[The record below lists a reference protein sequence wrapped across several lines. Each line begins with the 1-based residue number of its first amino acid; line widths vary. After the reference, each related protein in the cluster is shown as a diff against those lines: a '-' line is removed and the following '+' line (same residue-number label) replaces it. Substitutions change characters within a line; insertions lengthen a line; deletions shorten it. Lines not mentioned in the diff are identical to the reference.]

1 MKRKI
6 VLLVVLW
13 VAPAFSQPLS
23 QGERDFALSA
33 LHASRKMFLDAI
45 SGLSEPQWKYKPSP
59 DRWSVAECAEHII
72 ASEDFLYEMITEK
85 VMKGPAASPA
95 KPPTREQ
102 DEAVLTMVTD
112 RSKKFNAPE
121 PLRPSGRWA
130 SPEDAVRAFKERR
143 DRTISSIRETEADLR
158 GHAQSSRDAY
168 QWFLFLSGHSER
180 HTAQINEVKA
190 DPGYPK

>member
-1 MKRKI
+1 MKRKV
-6 VLLVVLW
+6 VLLLALG
-13 VAPAFSQPLS
+13 VAPAFSQSLS

-45 SGLSEPQWKYKPSP
+45 SGLSGPQWNYKPSS

-72 ASEDFLYEMITEK
+72 ASEDFLYQLITDK
-85 VMKGPAASPA
+85 VMKTAAA
-95 KPPTREQ
+95 PPVAPLTREQ
-102 DEAVLTMVTD
+102 DEAVLAMVTD

-130 SPEDAVRAFKERR
+130 SPEDAERAFKERR
-143 DRTISSIRETEADLR
+143 DRTISFIRETESGLR
-158 GHAQSSRDAY
+158 SHSQNNRDAY

-190 DPGYPK
+190 DPGFPK